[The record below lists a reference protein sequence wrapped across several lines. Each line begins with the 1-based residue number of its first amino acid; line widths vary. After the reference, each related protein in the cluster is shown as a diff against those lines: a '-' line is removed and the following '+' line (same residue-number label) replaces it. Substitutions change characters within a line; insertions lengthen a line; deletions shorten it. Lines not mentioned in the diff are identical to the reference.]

1 MTSVT
6 CPNCNS
12 GHQIPDEARAFR
24 CPTCAADVRYYEQA
38 PMRPPP
44 PGWQPGWYAG
54 QGTASTTGTLP
65 HAAGKG
71 DKPIWKRPWVWVVG
85 IILLLIIGSLA
96 GGDPDTGTGGDT
108 ATDTTAEAGGG
119 GGGAT
124 GGGGNGGG
132 GGGGNGGG
140 DDSAGIGD
148 PAEPDMTVSQE
159 NAIESAETYLDFG
172 GFSKKG
178 LFEQLSSK
186 FGEGFSKNDAI
197 FAVNHVDVDWN
208 KEAVESAKSY
218 LETSSFSRQGLI
230 GQLSSPHGDQYTKA
244 QAVYAVNQVGL

>member
-1 MTSVT
+1 MASVT

-12 GHQIPDEARAFR
+12 VNQITDQAWAYR
-24 CPTCAADVRYYEQA
+24 CPTCAADIRYYDHA

-44 PGWQPGWYAG
+44 PGWRPGWYVEEGTSSAAG
-54 QGTASTTGTLP
+54 SISSP
-65 HAAGKG
+65 AAGKAE
-71 DKPIWKRPWVWVVG
+71 KPLWKRPWVWVVG
-85 IILLLIIGSLA
+85 IILLLLIGGLA
-96 GGDPDTGTGGDT
+96 GSDPDNGGGSDT
-108 ATDTTAEAGGG
+108 AAGTSAGTGGG
-119 GGGAT
+119 GGNDG
-124 GGGGNGGG
+124 GGG

-140 DDSAGIGD
+140 GDDSAGIVD

-159 NAIESAETYLDFG
+159 NAIESAESYLDFG
-172 GFSKKG
+172 GFSKMG
-178 LFEQLSSK
+178 LSDQLSSK
-186 FGEGFSKNDAI
+186 FGDGFSKKDAI

-230 GQLSSPHGDQYTKA
+230 GQLSSPHGEQFTKA